1 MQLPHHLGG
10 DARAGCDASAELGE
24 VLVGHGAGGEELE
37 VGEEHGWDA
46 IQRSAFLL
54 LDGEQSGFGVEGLA
68 GEDDA
73 GAVGGGGHVAQDA
86 AETVEEW
93 RRAADDVVRCEEH
106 ARADGVAVVEDGV
119 VG

>member
-1 MQLPHHLGG
+1 VKLPHQLGG
-10 DARAGCDASAELGE
+10 DARARCDAGAELGE

-46 IQRSAFLL
+46 VEGSAFLL
-54 LDGEQSGFGVEGLA
+54 LDGEERGLRVEGFA

-73 GAVGGGGHVAQDA
+73 GAVGGAGHVPQDA

-93 RRAADDVVRCEEH
+93 GRAADY
-106 ARADGVAVVEDGV
+106 VAG
-119 VG
+119 